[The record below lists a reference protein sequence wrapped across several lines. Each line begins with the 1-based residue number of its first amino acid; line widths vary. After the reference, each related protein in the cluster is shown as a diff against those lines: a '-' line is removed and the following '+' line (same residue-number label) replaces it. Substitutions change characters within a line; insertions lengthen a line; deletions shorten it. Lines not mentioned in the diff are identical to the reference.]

1 MSEEQQTETTEQTA
15 NETIEVPQEY
25 ADERPKWLPEKFKT
39 PEDMANSYSNLEAK
53 IGQKEEDIEQF
64 NY

>member
-25 ADERPKWLPEKFKT
+25 ADERPSWLPEKFKT

-53 IGQKEEDIEQF
+53 KKIYDLL
-64 NY
+64 

>member
-25 ADERPKWLPEKFKT
+25 ADERPSWLPEKF
-39 PEDMANSYSNLEAK
+39 
-53 IGQKEEDIEQF
+53 
-64 NY
+64 